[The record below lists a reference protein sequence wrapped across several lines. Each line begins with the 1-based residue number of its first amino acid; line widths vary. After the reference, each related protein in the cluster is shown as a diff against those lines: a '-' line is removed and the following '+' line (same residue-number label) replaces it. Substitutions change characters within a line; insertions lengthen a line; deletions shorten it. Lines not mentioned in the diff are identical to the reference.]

1 MKMKNVTS
9 KSIFILFFINLAFS
23 DDGNLKAVKIME
35 KVIAHPSPQ
44 TSISEVH
51 LEIIRKKA
59 GKTKRKNRAFI
70 SYEKLYVNGDYKKK
84 SLVKFLEPKSV
95 KDTGLLS
102 WTKFNGLS
110 QQWFFLP
117 ILKTAKKIK
126 SKEKSKSF
134 MSTDFIYEDLESRE
148 ILDDSFNIVGKEIIN
163 SHDCIIIA
171 SEPIKESSYWGK
183 KIYVDT
189 QIWKIRRVEYFSSD
203 SKLEK
208 TLHFKEIVKIGK
220 YWFPKT
226 LEMRREN
233 GNYTIMNVKAFKPD
247 TELDDQ
253 VFTESFL
260 IGKIN

>member
-1 MKMKNVTS
+1 MKKKNRMN
-9 KSIFILFFINLAFS
+9 KILFFLFFINVVFAGDSNPEALE
-23 DDGNLKAVKIME
+23 IME
-35 KVIAHPSPQ
+35 RVIAHPNPK

-51 LEIIRKKA
+51 LEIIRKK
-59 GKTKRKNRAFI
+59 GSKTKQKNRAFI
-70 SYEKLYVNGDYKKK
+70 SYEKLYDDGDYKKK

-95 KDTGLLS
+95 EGTGLLS

-110 QQWFFLP
+110 EQWFFLP

-148 ILDDSFNIVGKEIIN
+148 ISDDSFKIYGKEIIN
-163 SHDCIIIA
+163 NKDCIIIE
-171 SEPIKESSYWGK
+171 SSPIKESSYWGK

-189 QIWKIRRVEYFSSD
+189 QIWKIRKVEYFSAQ

-208 TLHFKEIVKIGK
+208 TLHFKEIVKMGK
-220 YWFPKT
+220 YWFPKI
-226 LEMRREN
+226 LEMRKEN
-233 GNYTIMNVKAFKPD
+233 GNYTIMKVAAFKPD
-247 TELDDQ
+247 TGLDDQ

-260 IGKIN
+260 IEKN